1 MHPRSPDRPSD
12 QRSWPMLW
20 LLLVV
25 IVPTVCVLW
34 FMLAA
39 IDNER
44 VAVRQRLITAYR
56 TQLAG
61 AKRELAAWV
70 QQEAARLDSRAA
82 NATCASL
89 FAEVVR
95 GDEADSL
102 ICLGGEQDAGYPGR
116 PQRIPGFSDSR
127 AAAWGRASRLEREG
141 SFVDAAAAFSQIMEK
156 SVDDGRAARALQ
168 AQARCLSKAGRRDA
182 AVQVLSEDLARA
194 RFRAA
199 ADPQGRLI
207 APSAQLLALQLID
220 DTDDER
226 FRVVADALRE
236 RLADY
241 GEPVMPSTQRRFL
254 MRQLQE
260 VMPDGPRFDTLEAED
275 LAADF
280 LESEA
285 IFATLS
291 ALTRVGPQDHWQLV
305 SPGGQVVALHREP
318 RLHKRLTRIID
329 AADLPAEMSAELLR
343 PGLDP
348 DPSLLYVSFAADESL
363 PGWRVALQ
371 LDEQAL
377 VDAATRRQIAVY
389 LWTGLLVIAVIVAA
403 TGLIARAIR
412 RQMRSTRIK
421 NDLLATVSHELK
433 TPLASMRLLVD
444 TLLDGHSLD
453 APHVR
458 EYLELISKENNRLSR
473 LVDNFL
479 SFSRMERNKQQFQRE
494 ELEAAAVVRSVT
506 AAMGERFKG
515 PDCRVE
521 VEVAPGLPKTYADSD
536 ALVTAILNLLD
547 NAYKYSGADKRIA
560 LSAFAADG
568 HVCFAVR
575 DNGIGLS
582 GRAKGKIFE
591 RFYQVDRNLSRRES
605 GCGLGLSIVQF
616 IVRAHGGTVDVESR
630 PGEGSTFTLRLP
642 AAGPGHDTEASSV
655 RQEVAG

>member
-1 MHPRSPDRPSD
+1 
-12 QRSWPMLW
+12 MLW

-61 AKRELAAWV
+61 VKRELAAWL
-70 QQEAARLDSRAA
+70 QQEAARLDARAA
-82 NATCASL
+82 NLSCASL

-102 ICLGGEQDAGYPGR
+102 ICRGGEPEAEYPR
-116 PQRIPGFSDSR
+116 QSR
-127 AAAWGRASRLEREG
+127 MPPVPLKSETSAWDRASRLERKG
-141 SFVDAAAAFSQIMEK
+141 SFVDAAVVFSRIAEGDAD
-156 SVDDGRAARALQ
+156 VDRAARALQ
-168 AQARCLSKAGRRDA
+168 AQARCLNKAGRREA
-182 AVQVLSEDLARA
+182 AVQVLSEKLASPG
-194 RFRAA
+194 FRAA
-199 ADPQGRLI
+199 VDPQGRLI
-207 APSAQLLALQLID
+207 APNAQLLALQLIA
-220 DTDDER
+220 DTDNEQ
-226 FRVVADALRE
+226 FRLAAGTLRE
-236 RLADY
+236 RLVDY
-241 GEPVMPSTQRRFL
+241 GEPVMAATQRRFL
-254 MRQLQE
+254 MRQFQE
-260 VMPDGPRFDTLEAED
+260 IVPDAPSFDTLDAED
-275 LAADF
+275 LAADYF
-280 LESEA
+280 DSES
-285 IFATLS
+285 IPATAA
-291 ALTRVGPQDHWQLV
+291 ALTHAGPGELWQLV
-305 SPGGQVVALHREP
+305 SPGGRVVALHRES
-318 RLHKRLTRIID
+318 RLHRRLTRVID
-329 AADLPAEMSAELLR
+329 ATDLPPEMSAELLR

-348 DPSLLYVSFAADESL
+348 DPALLFVSFAADEPL

-377 VDAATRRQIAVY
+377 VDAATRRQVAVY

-444 TLLDGHSLD
+444 TLLDGDNLD

-494 ELEAAAVVRSVT
+494 ELDAAAVIRSVT
-506 AAMGERFKG
+506 SAMGERFNG
-515 PDCRVE
+515 PGCRVD
-521 VEVAPGLPKTYADSD
+521 VEIAPGLPKTYADSD

-547 NAYKYSGADKRIA
+547 NAYKYSGADKQIA

-568 HVCFAVR
+568 DVCFAVR
-575 DNGIGLS
+575 DNGIGLT
-582 GRAKGKIFE
+582 GRAKGKVFE
-591 RFYQVDRNLSRRES
+591 RFYQVDRNLSRKES

-616 IVRAHGGTVDVESR
+616 IVRAHGGSVDVESR
-630 PGEGSTFTLRLP
+630 PGEGSTFTVRLP
-642 AAGPGHDTEASSV
+642 AAGPGISAGATSAQ
-655 RQEVAG
+655 QEVAG